1 MSDADPRHNNV
12 SPEPGCGVRSS
23 AAPGGTGGAPEV
35 SICIPTFQ
43 HADQVRRL
51 LESIAAQT
59 FRDYE
64 VVIADDS
71 GNEEVAELVRS
82 LLEDGTFSLRPDDE
96 GPAHRQEETG
106 AAAPKENGTE
116 AAAARRSPPRLRYYR
131 NGTPLGHIYN
141 WNRAIDLAEGALI
154 KIMFSDDWFTFPDSL
169 ERMAGLLRADPE
181 ADLAFCGSRQT
192 PLPSPDGTPPAQ
204 DPWDRCA
211 SPEFIEELRKDYRYL
226 FLGDEIGAPSATI
239 FRAGSARFVEG
250 SSWASDMFLYF
261 GILSRNPRFAF
272 APEPLVSIGIHGG
285 QYTDSFAERDIR
297 KYQDDRAMYERY
309 DIGRNEAC
317 RRKMLHRNVMY
328 RRGRKEAMECGA
340 SLPEYL
346 KERVSWFYTNTILG
360 YWNGL
365 KNKINKIKNRL

>member
-1 MSDADPRHNNV
+1 MS
-12 SPEPGCGVRSS
+12 
-23 AAPGGTGGAPEV
+23 APEV

-51 LESIAAQT
+51 LESVAEQT

-64 VVIADDS
+64 VIIADDS
-71 GNEEVAELVRS
+71 GNGEVADLVRA
-82 LLEDGTFSLRPDDE
+82 LRAAGTFSPGADDE
-96 GPAHRQEETG
+96 RPAATD
-106 AAAPKENGTE
+106 AATSRENSMAVPVAPQR
-116 AAAARRSPPRLRYYR
+116 APRLRYYH
-131 NGTPLGHIYN
+131 NEMPLGHIYN
-141 WNRAIDLAEGALI
+141 WNRTIDLAEGTLI

-169 ERMAGLLRADPE
+169 ERMVGLLRADPE

-192 PLPSPDGTPPAQ
+192 PLPLPDGTPPAK

-211 SPEFIEELRKDYRYL
+211 SPEFIEGLRKDYRHL

-261 GILSRNPRFAF
+261 EILSRNPRFAF
-272 APEPLVSIGIHGG
+272 APEPLVSIGLHGE
-285 QYTDSFAERDIR
+285 QYTDSFEERDIR

-317 RRKMLHRNVMY
+317 RRKMLHRIVMY
-328 RRGRKEAMECGA
+328 RRGRKEAMACGA
-340 SLPEYL
+340 TLPEYL
-346 KERVSWFYTNTILG
+346 RERASWFYTNTVLG
-360 YWNGL
+360 YWGGL
-365 KNKINKIKNRL
+365 KHKVRQLTSRI